1 MVAIAVARADAMLA
15 PMPLPS
21 DAIVIRGGVGAPE
34 TIAVN
39 AQTTF
44 DTDGFWGVSG
54 FSAAD
59 QTVEQIAQLAYDQ
72 GRLPHGHIRT
82 STVGKILAG
91 GFAVEETPG
100 GYPHVDI
107 LLPPDPS
114 DEMCSLLAHLFD
126 APIPNPALSNRAG
139 AQ

>member
-1 MVAIAVARADAMLA
+1 
-15 PMPLPS
+15 MPLPD
-21 DAIVIRGGVGAPE
+21 DAIVVRGGVRAPE

-72 GRLPHGHIRT
+72 GRLPHPKVRT
-82 STVGKILAG
+82 STVGLVRAAG
-91 GFAVEETPG
+91 FEVEQTADD
-100 GYPHVDI
+100 YPHVDI
-107 LLPPDPS
+107 FLPADPTDAVCS
-114 DEMCSLLAHLFD
+114 QLADAFDE
-126 APIPNPALSNRAG
+126 PIPNPALSNHAG

>member
-1 MVAIAVARADAMLA
+1 
-15 PMPLPS
+15 MPLPD
-21 DAIVIRGGVGAPE
+21 DAIVVRGGVGAPK

-59 QTVEQIAQLAYDQ
+59 LTAVQIAQLASDQ
-72 GRLPHGHIRT
+72 GRLPHGHVRT
-82 STVGKILAG
+82 STVGRIRSAG
-91 GFAVEETPG
+91 FEVEKTADD
-100 GYPHVDI
+100 YPHVDI
-107 LLPPDPS
+107 FLPPDPS
-114 DEMCSLLAHLFD
+114 DEVCVQLADVFD
-126 APIPNPALSNRAG
+126 APIPNPALSNHAG